1 MVRSQMKLKQPAN
14 RQAGSARHKLWII
27 VSQDDGKAYP
37 GMNAITDVL
46 EKNGGKVTRAVWDG
60 RSDAAGFQT
69 AADTMLKDGP
79 ESNVHYVAFA
89 KGTVIPEGEG
99 EGEGGG
105 GAGHVWTWPIA
116 YAIPGVRAWL
126 LRQ

>member
-1 MVRSQMKLKQPAN
+1 MVRGQMKLKQPAN

-60 RSDAAGFQT
+60 RSDAVGFQT
-69 AADTMLKDGP
+69 AVDTMLKDGS

-89 KGTVIPEGEG
+89 KGTVIPEGED
-99 EGEGGG
+99 GG

-116 YAIPGVRAWL
+116 YAIPGVCAWL
-126 LRQ
+126 LQQ